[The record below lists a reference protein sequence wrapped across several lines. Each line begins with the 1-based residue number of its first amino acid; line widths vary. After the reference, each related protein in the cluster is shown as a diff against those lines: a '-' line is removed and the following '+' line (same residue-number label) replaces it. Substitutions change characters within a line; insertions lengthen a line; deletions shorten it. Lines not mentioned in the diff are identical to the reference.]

1 MTDEELDVQRLRE
14 ISNAMVEAVT
24 SPAFVE
30 ALRTVRSAPQ
40 DQRLAEG
47 SRRLSPDAL
56 RAQGV
61 PLPADMRIT
70 TRYFE
75 ADQPGI
81 IEFGEAGSVV
91 NSLNEAD
98 PGLLDRL
105 REANPALFTRMMNE
119 ITNETDALMKKSDI
133 GGCACAGHHGTCSGA
148 GGSFP

>member
-1 MTDEELDVQRLRE
+1 MPEEELDVQRLRE
-14 ISNAMVEAVT
+14 ISSAMIEAVT

-30 ALRTVRSAPQ
+30 ALRTVRSAPS

-81 IEFGEAGSVV
+81 IEFGEAGSMV
-91 NSLNEAD
+91 NSLNEKD

-105 REANPALFTRMMNE
+105 REANPMLFTKMMNE
-119 ITNETDALMKKSDI
+119 ITDETDGGRMKAQI
-133 GGCACAGHHGTCSGA
+133 GGCACAGHHGT
-148 GGSFP
+148 